1 VKIATAHEVP
11 DLVAELSADLKAR
24 SAGEAPDAPEVF
36 VFVHGLPR
44 FKKLRYEDDF
54 SFGSSDAGPGA
65 QFNELINEGSSLGI
79 HLILSVDTFANLN
92 RFINRKALGE
102 FEMRVVFQMSANDS
116 ASLIDSPKASTLG
129 LHRAILYNES
139 LGQMETF
146 RPYATP
152 ENEWFD
158 RAREAL
164 AARK

>member
-1 VKIATAHEVP
+1 M
-11 DLVAELSADLKAR
+11 
-24 SAGEAPDAPEVF
+24 
-36 VFVHGLPR
+36 
-44 FKKLRYEDDF
+44 
-54 SFGSSDAGPGA
+54 
-65 QFNELINEGSSLGI
+65 
-79 HLILSVDTFANLN
+79 SVDTFANLN

-152 ENEWFD
+152 DADWIEQ
-158 RAREAL
+158 
-164 AARK
+164 AARALEKRR